1 MLGRGGRTKRRLGR
15 REILIFLTVLGPGL
29 ITAMVDNDAGGIATY
44 SVAGARFGYEIL
56 WVLTFTAI
64 LLTMVQ
70 EMTVRMGMVTGKGLA
85 ALIRERFSLRL
96 TAFIMFTLL
105 ATNFANTVSNFAG
118 LAASMQLFH
127 VPPWIAVPPLAA
139 LMWWLVV
146 KGSYK
151 RVEKVFLVASLVYI
165 SYIISAFMA
174 KPDWSEVAKA
184 LVTPSPQFNTAYL
197 VMIVTIIGT
206 TIAPWMQF
214 YQQATIV
221 DKGLDSSKIRYERV
235 DTVVG
240 SVLMTLV
247 AMFIVI
253 CCAAAFYNNP
263 EVGATTITS
272 AEQAA
277 TALAPVAGNYASYL
291 FALGLLVASLF
302 AGSILPL
309 STAYTVCEAF
319 GWESGIDHGFNEAPR
334 FYFIYT
340 FLIAGSALLV
350 MIPGI
355 PLVLLMV
362 LSQTM
367 NGILL
372 PVILLCMLTLIND
385 RDIMGA
391 YVNPPWLNR
400 VMWTVTALL
409 TLLTLVMIVS
419 TFFPSG

>member
-1 MLGRGGRTKRRLGR
+1 MLGREGRTKRRLGR

-44 SVAGARFGYEIL
+44 SVAGARFGYELL

-64 LLTMVQ
+64 LLALVQ

-105 ATNFANTVSNFAG
+105 VTNFANTVSNFAG
-118 LAASMQLFH
+118 LAAGMQLFH
-127 VPPWIAVPPLAA
+127 VPPWIAVAPLAA
-139 LMWWLVV
+139 LIWWLVV

-174 KPDWSEVAKA
+174 RPDWGEVAKA
-184 LVTPSPQFNTAYL
+184 VITPSPRFDTAYL
-197 VMIVTIIGT
+197 ALTVTIVGT

-214 YQQATIV
+214 YQQAAIV
-221 DKGLDSSKIRYERV
+221 DKGLDSSKIRYERA
-235 DTVVG
+235 DTVLG
-240 SVLMTLV
+240 SLLMTLV

-253 CCAAAFYNNP
+253 CCAAAFFSNP
-263 EVGATTITS
+263 DVGATTITS

-277 TALAPVAGNYASYL
+277 AALAPVAGSNASYL

-319 GWESGIDHGFNEAPR
+319 GWESGIDRSYGEAPR

-350 MIPGI
+350 MIPGM

-362 LSQTM
+362 ISQTM

-391 YVNPPWLNR
+391 YVNPPWLNG

-419 TFFPSG
+419 IFFPSG